1 METYIRNYENV
12 ISDEV
17 CSDIINIYERL
28 WEEKTE
34 EIQSMSLCY
43 DTEGNKTCG
52 ACNCQ
57 RLDIMQHKEYQQY
70 TNIILQYLQ
79 STIQRYTE
87 DTKIIKNQWPFK
99 YGFEHFRVKRYL
111 PDGKDQ
117 FRNHVD
123 VIDYNTARR
132 FLVFFLYLNE
142 PEGGETEF
150 HCFNGEKIKPKAGR
164 VCMFPP
170 MWTHL
175 HSGNAVMGTKPK
187 YIIGSYLHYV

>member
-1 METYIRNYENV
+1 MTKKFVIRSINN
-12 ISDEV
+12 SD
-17 CSDIINIYERL
+17 
-28 WEEKTE
+28 
-34 EIQSMSLCY
+34 QSLCV
-43 DTEGNKTCG
+43 
-52 ACNCQ
+52 
-57 RLDIMQHKEYQQY
+57 DI
-70 TNIILQYLQ
+70 
-79 STIQRYTE
+79 
-87 DTKIIKNQWPFK
+87 FK
-99 YGFEHFRVKRYL
+99 RNDNTFGFEEYRMKRYL

-164 VCMFPP
+164 MCMFPP